1 MKHTKKYIGAAA
13 FAMFAGLMAS
23 CTNEL
28 DAPTA
33 GGNTPGNTTTGVN
46 IVKAPD
52 VVAWSGE
59 QTLGNV
65 YSVAGYNTRTDF
77 YSGNAGD
84 GQDVGQGQTNQLW
97 KPFKNPTLVA
107 ADEKDKVLAALAEKT
122 LNGRR
127 GYIHEEIV
135 FPWENYFLQDV
146 LRGVDSDCPSK
157 SWTLFSYNDYKTSG
171 QPYEMVTNNGQ
182 ITNHCVFMNGNQQVR
197 SNNTAL
203 MVNMGVGQYDE
214 MAGYQFYFHMGCH
227 ENQDWFDSYIVVEV
241 EGNYYICV
249 DFACVHEDKDNGNE
263 MRWHDWDYNDWI
275 IKISPAIPVDDPG
288 YKVPDVWTS
297 DNHLGGD
304 DNNDD
309 DNNGDD
315 NNGDDDNTIT
325 YYHDNEVEVNYA
337 ILDSHDNLT
346 VADLVTKLSIHVR
359 KATDVEIIIP
369 IPTKYVIESDD
380 LYIFQE
386 HYTGS
391 YGGSQGDLLDK
402 NVNQTVTYNVAGTSV
417 DLHVDFIE
425 GGEDGGY
432 IKVWTN
438 GIDETVISYLMEKNG
453 DGINFEVYNYFQTSK
468 KVWNDGDDYTDGNHS
483 TVEAI
488 QTINRKDLLKAMN
501 ESTIS
506 FMGEYPH
513 YYINAF
519 GWNDNKSGK
528 HEAHATVTP
537 IDRTNYPSFVTTT
550 HLNSTPFNNI
560 YTLKGVE
567 ADHAHKEN

>member
-1 MKHTKKYIGAAA
+1 MKHTKKYIGATA

-59 QTLGNV
+59 QTLGNNYGV
-65 YSVAGYNTRTDF
+65 NRYSTRSGNPSITKWQWDTQITGWPETTGRGEQVSEEEYFYVMKYLSEHPNEGYLNVNYQSYFLQNVGSSYNTYKLAYMNGDSVHHTADVTGGNQMDYLVINGMHVNDYNAAYGPRVYVENLPLENPTYHDSYANLTIENKYRF
-77 YSGNAGD
+77 YYIPNKDGNGYKLYLCFDYSTKKSDNGELDYAGD
-84 GQDVGQGQTNQLW
+84 GV
-97 KPFKNPTLVA
+97 
-107 ADEKDKVLAALAEKT
+107 
-122 LNGRR
+122 
-127 GYIHEEIV
+127 
-135 FPWENYFLQDV
+135 
-146 LRGVDSDCPSK
+146 
-157 SWTLFSYNDYKTSG
+157 
-171 QPYEMVTNNGQ
+171 
-182 ITNHCVFMNGNQQVR
+182 
-197 SNNTAL
+197 
-203 MVNMGVGQYDE
+203 
-214 MAGYQFYFHMGCH
+214 
-227 ENQDWFDSYIVVEV
+227 
-241 EGNYYICV
+241 
-249 DFACVHEDKDNGNE
+249 
-263 MRWHDWDYNDWI
+263 YNDWVI
-275 IKISPAIPVDDPG
+275 RIFPGDGSPVTPPG
-288 YKVPDVWTS
+288 V
-297 DNHLGGD
+297 NNGD
-304 DNNDD
+304 SNVGDGD

-315 NNGDDDNTIT
+315 NNGDDNNGDDNTDADDDNTIT

-337 ILDSHDNLT
+337 ILDSHELT

-391 YGGSQGDLLDK
+391 YGGSKGDLLDK
-402 NVNQTVTYNVAGTSV
+402 NVNQTVTYNVAGTSI
-417 DLHVDFIE
+417 DLHVEFFE

-438 GIDETVISYLMEKNG
+438 GIDDTVISYLKEKNG

-488 QTINRKDLLKAMN
+488 QTINREALFEAMN
-501 ESTIS
+501 GSTIK
-506 FMGEYPH
+506 FLDDNPN

-519 GWNDNKSGK
+519 GWNDEKDDK
-528 HEAHATVTP
+528 HKWHATVTP
-537 IDRTNYPSFVTTT
+537 IDRISYPSVVTTT
-550 HLNSTPFNNI
+550 HLNSTPFNDI